1 MTVNELNFEQR
12 LGKAWLESGFSET
25 DFRELIE
32 SHSDLVEL
40 VGQFTKTMEVVLQ
53 GFDPEKIDPDKF
65 EELTEFINSLEDN
78 EIEKHCDLGMRMID
92 KHGRNKLF
100 KSPF

>member
-12 LGKAWLESGFSET
+12 LAKAWLESGFSET

-53 GFDPEKIDPDKF
+53 GFDPEKIDHDKF
-65 EELTEFINSLEDN
+65 EELTEFINSLENN

-92 KHGRNKLF
+92 KHGRFRSNNLL
-100 KSPF
+100 